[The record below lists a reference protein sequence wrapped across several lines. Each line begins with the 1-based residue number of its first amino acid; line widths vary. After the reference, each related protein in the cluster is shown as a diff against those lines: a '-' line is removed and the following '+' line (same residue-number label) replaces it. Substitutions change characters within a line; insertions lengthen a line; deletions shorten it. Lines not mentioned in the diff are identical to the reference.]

1 MIFSKANFGTFLT
14 SLAIQACGV
23 VTGILTAR
31 ILGPSGRGELA
42 TILLWPVILSNL
54 GLMGCNWALARG
66 VAENPRTEAD
76 QVCSA
81 SLVGLAA
88 SCLYFTIGYFLVP
101 LLLPAD
107 RLSLLPLA
115 RLCLL
120 LIPFDIFNQIF
131 VAIEQGRMRWG
142 RFNLVR
148 SSYYL
153 FYLILICLIWA
164 GQGAQVGRFVWAFL
178 ASQSLAMLLRLWMQR
193 RSFASGH
200 ASLAECRRLLR
211 SGLPYWTATAGN
223 LFALQIDTVL
233 VVSLMNAEA
242 AGIYAVA
249 SAFGNAQFSL
259 GDALGITSFA
269 ALSNEK
275 DAGNQRKILTETFR
289 QSTLLAAGLAM
300 LLSGLIPLVVT
311 LFFGRAYSQATIPAV
326 ILALGGA
333 LTASGNILNQGLR
346 GAGRPHA
353 GLLSQM
359 LGTGVLV
366 LAAALLLKPFG
377 LVGMAWAVA
386 FGAAAQITIL
396 VAAAANWLRI
406 SPLQFWPFGLNSV
419 RNFFQTVVALRPRI
433 LRSPA

>member
-1 MIFSKANFGTFLT
+1 MRIQIYDTTLRDGSQGEGVNFSLQDK
-14 SLAIQACGV
+14 
-23 VTGILTAR
+23 
-31 ILGPSGRGELA
+31 
-42 TILLWPVILSNL
+42 
-54 GLMGCNWALARG
+54 
-66 VAENPRTEAD
+66 
-76 QVCSA
+76 
-81 SLVGLAA
+81 
-88 SCLYFTIGYFLVP
+88 
-101 LLLPAD
+101 
-107 RLSLLPLA
+107 
-115 RLCLL
+115 L
-120 LIPFDIFNQIF
+120 LIAKRLDELGVDF
-131 VAIEQGRMRWG
+131 VEGG
-142 RFNLVR
+142 
-148 SSYYL
+148 Y
-153 FYLILICLIWA
+153 
-164 GQGAQVGRFVWAFL
+164 
-178 ASQSLAMLLRLWMQR
+178 
-193 RSFASGH
+193 
-200 ASLAECRRLLR
+200 
-211 SGLPYWTATAGN
+211 P
-223 LFALQIDTVL
+223 
-233 VVSLMNAEA
+233 
-242 AGIYAVA
+242 
-249 SAFGNAQFSL
+249 
-259 GDALGITSFA
+259 
-269 ALSNEK
+269 LSNEK

-300 LLSGLIPLVVT
+300 LLSGLIPFVVT

-326 ILALGGA
+326 ILALGAA